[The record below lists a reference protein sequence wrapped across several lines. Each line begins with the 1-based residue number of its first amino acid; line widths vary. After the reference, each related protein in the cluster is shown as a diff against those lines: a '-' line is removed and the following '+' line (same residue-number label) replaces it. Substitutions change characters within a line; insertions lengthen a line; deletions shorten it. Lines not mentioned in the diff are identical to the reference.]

1 MSTMKP
7 PFKSLSPR
15 YRRLL
20 VVPALLAVFLAAV
33 ITTTNDFGGSTVSVL
48 PGATADPTGPTG
60 GPGGDGGFNGGQFQ
74 PPGMP
79 SPPGGYNGGSY
90 PLPGQSDYGVD
101 INSPSVQARQYSQ
114 ASQYPQQSYPQ
125 RQQPVHG
132 TQPPDYDRPLQSAPS
147 PAQVQQSQR
156 DVPQPSAT
164 AEPQESSQPEQD
176 RQSDCTLNTSAVTNG
191 QVVYA
196 ASPEAA
202 AAAGQAAQE
211 WVNAGSVP
219 ITEASATGASPTV
232 VIEFSRD
239 PTVGIAEY
247 TSGSDTTPARIR
259 VNPDNLSVQELAS
272 VLAHELGHA
281 LGLAHSDDPAAL
293 MNPGGQ
299 PQGGPQAADIA
310 ALQQACTSGPKTPNV
325 PEQQT
330 WGACGRT
337 SPEDKT
343 VRTFARA
350 PINTPGHAMVEGT
363 STLYCGNLKNG
374 YRHIA
379 DGHESDWQ
387 RIDGRYN
394 WRDNADH
401 SIEVALQ
408 HPMTVCYAE
417 TNGTFVIGY
426 LLFEKNLRNGGQ
438 LTGKTL
444 WANVIIDGGGGKI
457 ITAYPSFA
465 PRGCA

>member
-1 MSTMKP
+1 MEMRLRLKTIP
-7 PFKSLSPR
+7 GR

-20 VVPALLAVFLAAV
+20 MAPAIFAVVLAAA
-33 ITTTNDFGGSTVSVL
+33 ITTTNDHGGSTISAL

-79 SPPGGYNGGSY
+79 SPPGGYDGGSY
-90 PLPGQSDYGVD
+90 PPPGQSDYGVD
-101 INSPSVQARQYSQ
+101 INSPSAQAPEYSQ
-114 ASQYPQQSYPQ
+114 APQHPQQSYPQ

-132 TQPPDYDRPLQSAPS
+132 TQPPDYDQPLQSAAPS
-147 PAQVQQSQR
+147 APAQQSQQ
-156 DVPQPSAT
+156 DVPRQSAT
-164 AEPQESSQPEQD
+164 AQPRQSSQPQQD
-176 RQSDCTLNTSAVTNG
+176 RQSDCSLNTSAVTNG

-202 AAAGQAAQE
+202 AAAARAAQE
-211 WVNAGSVP
+211 WVDAGSVP
-219 ITEASATGASPTV
+219 IIEASSTGASPTV
-232 VIEFSRD
+232 VIEVSRD
-239 PTVGIAEY
+239 PTMGIAEY
-247 TSGSDTTPARIR
+247 TSGSDVAPARIR
-259 VNPDNLSVQELAS
+259 VNLDDLSVQELVS

-281 LGLAHSDDPAAL
+281 LGLVHSEDPSAL

-299 PQGGPQAADIA
+299 PQGGPQAADVA
-310 ALQQACTSGPKTPNV
+310 ALQQACTSGPKTPDV
-325 PEQQT
+325 SEQQT

-337 SPEDKT
+337 SPEDKA

-379 DGHESDWQ
+379 DGHEGDWQ
-387 RIDGRYN
+387 GIDRRYN

-417 TNGTFVIGY
+417 TNGTFVVGY

-444 WANVIIDGGGGKI
+444 WANIIIDGGGGKI
-457 ITAYPSFA
+457 ITAYPSSA
-465 PRGCA
+465 PRGCT